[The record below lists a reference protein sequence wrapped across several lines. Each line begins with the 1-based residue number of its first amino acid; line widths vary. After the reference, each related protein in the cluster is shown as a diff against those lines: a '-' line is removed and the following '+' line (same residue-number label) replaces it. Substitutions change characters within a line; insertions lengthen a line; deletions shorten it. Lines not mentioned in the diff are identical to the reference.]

1 MSFPNI
7 PSVNPTI
14 SIDGDKAVN
23 LLLASIA
30 FEELG
35 LSHLINA
42 EAEKIQYAVG
52 TLPKRRSVVPATVA
66 QVIAVNDSAAAAFRS
81 VIKNEMLLTFK
92 LEDLMDRSRF
102 RIHKNTAVVT
112 AVYGEKTVSASDVA
126 YYHTKGGASA

>member
-7 PSVNPTI
+7 PDVTPTI
-14 SIDGDKAVN
+14 LVDQDKAIN

-35 LSHLINA
+35 LSHIINA

-52 TLPKRRSVVPATVA
+52 TLPEQMPPTPSTIA
-66 QVIAVNDSAAAAFRS
+66 QVLEVNRSAANTLRN

-92 LEDLMDRSRF
+92 LEDVIEYSKF
-102 RIHKNTAVVT
+102 HIYKNTAVVT
-112 AVYGEKTVSASDVA
+112 AEFENEIISDSDVA
-126 YYHTKGGASA
+126 YYHTKGGAVA